1 MFEAG
6 INAVGLSFDL
16 QLKVGV
22 SLDAGAA
29 GSAYL
34 DEGELTLVA
43 GVSLK
48 KAFDGLES
56 LEDALGVIDAINAD
70 AEERCLD
77 SQLSEQRAAFLLS
90 GQVAASL
97 RNVAG
102 QFDADRERLD
112 GGEVIIA
119 LDGEVLPIDARLE
132 DAVYGI
138 EEIVAVTANMEA
150 DEIRTKEAIEQFALP
165 RADFKRLR
173 CGPGDV
179 PEDCDARLG
188 EAIFQHP
195 RQQGKMIVLNKDHGI
210 LFAGDFLDESVG
222 KLLVDCVVVF
232 PIRSAKDGA
241 GVGDVAERPET
252 FIGKSVIVASF
263 LLAA

>member
-1 MFEAG
+1 MKVL
-6 INAVGLSFDL
+6 AVDL
-16 QLKVGV
+16 GGTHATCALVEDQTCVDSIV
-22 SLDAGAA
+22 LDYRAA
-29 GSAYL
+29 G
-34 DEGELTLVA
+34 
-43 GVSLK
+43 
-48 KAFDGLES
+48 GLQP
-56 LEDALGVIDAINAD
+56 LM
-70 AEERCLD
+70 
-77 SQLSEQRAAFLLS
+77 
-90 GQVAASL
+90 
-97 RNVAG
+97 
-102 QFDADRERLD
+102 
-112 GGEVIIA
+112 
-119 LDGEVLPIDARLE
+119 P
-132 DAVYGI
+132 
-138 EEIVAVTANMEA
+138 EIVTAL
-150 DEIRTKEAIEQFALP
+150 RGVCS